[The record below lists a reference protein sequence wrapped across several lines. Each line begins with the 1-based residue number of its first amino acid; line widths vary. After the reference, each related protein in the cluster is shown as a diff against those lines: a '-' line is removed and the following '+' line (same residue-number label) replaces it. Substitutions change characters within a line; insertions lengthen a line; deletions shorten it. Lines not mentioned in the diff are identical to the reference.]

1 MKHEKSE
8 KQNVSYLK
16 LTTEREKH
24 TFNPFLFSFLSIFFG
39 SCVSLGT
46 QVPPSIIH
54 HHNQKFLMHST
65 IGQNLFGKIQCILI
79 RDVRD
84 AFIAALAV
92 LTRCCRLETLAA
104 PCDGPW
110 KTLST
115 TVQSHKKIVKITK
128 SLYYFSHSF
137 YLI

>member
-1 MKHEKSE
+1 
-8 KQNVSYLK
+8 
-16 LTTEREKH
+16 
-24 TFNPFLFSFLSIFFG
+24 
-39 SCVSLGT
+39 
-46 QVPPSIIH
+46 
-54 HHNQKFLMHST
+54 MHLT

-79 RDVRD
+79 RGVRD

-92 LTRCCRLETLAA
+92 LTRCCLETLAA
-104 PCDGPW
+104 LCDGPW

-137 YLI
+137 YLIKKNWYLLDDEIYFSSTISIVWTQWTSLHKMSSKLNMD